1 MKSNFRVAM
10 KAKNLP
16 WSNLK
21 RNASAIDMSPEYSQY
36 KLLKVLTNMAMF
48 SIDPNSVSVI

>member
-1 MKSNFRVAM
+1 MKSNFRAAM

-16 WSNLK
+16 WANLT
-21 RNASAIDMSPEYSQY
+21 RNSSAINMSPEDFQY